1 MGFRD
6 RIARALG
13 TGPDAQRADG
23 LAELAVGDAAYD
35 GWDIVADYEDLDTAR
50 AFRQVLT
57 DGGYETVLTSD
68 WPLDEFGRGD
78 ISLRV
83 RPGLGFEAD
92 DLLDPAD

>member
-6 RIARALG
+6 RISKALG
-13 TGPDAQRADG
+13 TGQGAQRPDG

-35 GWDIVADYEDLDTAR
+35 DWDIVADYEDLDTAR
-50 AFRQVLT
+50 AFRQILT
-57 DGGYETVLTSD
+57 DGGYETILTSD

-83 RPGLGFEAD
+83 RPGLGLEAD